1 MSWALDDA
9 VLDHHKTGSKFSRC
23 DSLKRRTSQNP
34 VCCRRLN
41 CSGRDA
47 LDPLSRL
54 GKLPSSKRGSRRH
67 SLCHIIVKNVSESS
81 FKYEQNIRR
90 SSSLTS
96 YRRTGTSSKRSSL
109 KRESGQSLEEEKTAD
124 VTRSHHIHVKTPSTE
139 KLAARTETATKVI
152 NNRLR
157 VIRGREWYLIN
168 HRSIKIG
175 QKDLLLSDNESL
187 GELKRRLDIYEAV
200 AEYTNMLL
208 ALGFPDNFMID
219 AIIYK
224 DALSKKTNYLT
235 YREIYQS
242 EIMNGSHKL
251 SLPMHQSEVMNGS
264 HKLSLPMHQSEVM
277 NGSHKLSLSMQQ
289 TEVMNGSH
297 KLSLPMHQSV
307 VMNGS
312 HKLSLSMQLT
322 EVMNGSHKLSL
333 PMQQSEFMN
342 GSHRLSLSMQQ
353 TEVMNGSHKLS
364 LPMHQSEV
372 MNGSH
377 KLSLSMQQTE
387 VMNGSHKLSLPMKQA
402 EIMNGSSL
410 PIQNITALSE
420 PCNENEP
427 LSLLGE
433 LAKCGDDQK
442 SHEEIQP
449 AKETKT
455 RDAICNQTNT
465 CAEKETKG
473 KPESQNTGLQEKL
486 RIPMETKPRR
496 PVYSKVYSN
505 SAKKRS
511 WQNYPP
517 KLFEKLTRNTG
528 VEKQSVKFENNLVRC
543 HTYRSGAKPIWSG
556 ENERNSSV
564 ESRHQYDSSKKRT
577 RSEFESLF
585 LRYKKGQERD
595 RDERPRSALASNPDY
610 AKHDKKSPLRHKH
623 RPGANGEVRSRTSRK
638 DTCGNSFREHDKRR
652 RRYSSS
658 GSRSSRS
665 SVSLNRRGSTR
676 KSRSLSKRCSESSLC
691 DRPSK
696 RFKEGVSSE
705 RSADSSTSSKRSSHS
720 ENLKRSPRTCCCRD
734 DPKKQKSAALV
745 PNTCTSD
752 KSIQQSNSDEA
763 SKPRPLIS
771 KVDEPLQES
780 LSVSPSIIP
789 SALDVR
795 SLTTAIE
802 NHSTDCN
809 SKKNTVLNIFNADKM
824 TIATQEKETSM
835 KQDQNEGQGHE
846 DNVKGAFRKPKLI
859 DLIQLQLPPAKCAK
873 SSCKDASRCCASI
886 YARIPAYTLAK
897 CVSGDPRRQ
906 NLQSPYKCDCHKLEE
921 CKTASQEINQDSCPI
936 YRNPFTFTT
945 TVDNDQERKIDLDVK
960 TSSVTLT
967 ECSQCPPVKIYS
979 VKEPSQKQSVLKSS
993 KGEPKRRKLPKFSF
1007 PSICSLLTKAQTIYA
1022 LSELC
1027 NVPRPVSPLPPD
1039 ERTVS
1044 NISQSPKSFAEK
1056 GGEIVSSPR
1065 TQKVISENL
1074 DVGAFNPR
1082 LLSGFDDLCEITVVK
1097 LFGAPAS
1104 HIVYITS
1111 TNHVTDSE
1119 DLCSHSVNSVE
1130 NARGGYCP
1138 LTLQK
1143 LCFIIIAKNK
1153 NIFAPK
1159 PVRACCVGSKSS
1171 QNKNFRVALSG
1182 KKSSSSVV
1190 SCRQSCKRNFAEVC
1204 SDRESCGVLKCSKET
1219 KVSIANVNN
1228 SNDSDDEPDSDYC
1241 HLLTGPTDTWDRYVC
1256 DDMSTPIVLS
1266 AADRV
1271 YHVSGSKCETAWAPV
1286 KGSDLLGFT
1295 PSDLNW
1301 SSELIHVDA
1310 HAAATT
1316 QASVAQLVNEDL
1328 VQHGQVQQDVGDILL
1343 NSNLN
1348 EVTEDILAQAMESAG
1363 LSERNIRSFLH
1374 SDFSI
1379 QSFLLEEAGPTGN
1392 QVEADDFLNSI
1403 FCSFNNDCT
1412 ENMPSL
1418 KDKQQEAEVIDFTT
1432 TLGLCE
1438 PENDTQLFHENNQ
1451 HTCPWSLDLD
1461 NIHYDNYA
1469 PYDTFSSDRTW
1480 CENLECDGAIKSRSI
1495 SSLTEQY
1502 IDLDFDESDFIYLD
1516 TGPLSDANDPGVC
1529 PSTNQ
1534 VSTTLNSEQLSDAI
1548 ECLPGGSSDACQ
1560 YPLTS
1565 LGTGLTKNVMRTPSA
1580 HESISDLR
1588 GGKKRRKSRVSA
1600 SKIPATCSV
1609 SKQLKLRKNFAKAV
1623 ATYTGNNVNLAEE
1636 SCLDEDKTG
1645 FNQDKSHCFV
1655 ARTLDYVRRWSDT
1668 KAPTVSDYIHTVPY
1682 DCENSSKFTLYND
1695 GSVNSRISN
1704 KTHIN
1709 SSENDQDSS
1718 ASGLNTNSDQLPTD
1732 NTSLQCPV
1740 VHEFMSSTQQT
1751 IPSSETYSEARKKWC
1766 GSLNETI
1773 SPTTLTTYF
1782 NEQQQ
1787 TLSLFTQQMLKLSPG
1802 FLKRSKKNSQ
1812 STLESRENRVSTK
1825 IFRVM
1830 RHSNH
1835 RKSYVSR
1842 TTVKKP
1848 NQSRVSRP
1856 LDVNNNASWD
1866 RAETGGSKLKSA
1878 KNSKIQDSKK
1888 SAANEGRLQL
1898 PRVCDTSSSLEKDR
1912 KKLEKATDKFRKH
1925 HQTLHQAPRTLSLLQ
1940 RPVSPATDMDST
1952 AHPTPSDLSQFPLI
1966 NNARSGNENQNK
1978 SPIDTVCTLPAMASA
1993 SARESSKVLKFVKRL
2008 DSQYGDQLAH
2018 GDVDTKQ
2025 RLNKFCKSYLTQH
2038 SNCKK
2043 KSQSSSSETKMRDKS
2058 AGFVPSQ
2065 SSDKI
2070 DNDINILAA
2079 HNAIEPSSNLKPIV
2093 GNEINSPEA
2102 VPVADGI
2109 EQSTNGENSR
2119 AGHASKQSQNASSVK
2134 KSTEAKAKP
2143 IPKKTLL
2150 RSDIASSVNRLAAKP
2165 PSPTKRLMYKI
2176 QSFEREFKKPFSIS
2190 DNIEQNTL
2198 ANGTSKPSS
2207 PITTLA
2213 ARDKCIKDAKKL
2225 LPVITGG
2232 RADSAPRLEVNK
2244 PKCLLAAKAKEP
2256 QIERGGFKIVK
2267 NVSKEESASSKAFDE
2282 PSDEFIKDDQL
2293 ETRQSIMNSLTFGGG
2308 DIRTSKK
2315 EDSKE
2320 TTNRMSSLNV
2330 HKNNPNIVLQDSPN
2344 IEIKS
2349 LEQLKRMTDHSFA
2362 MEFPDYFK
2370 HSQKSSHLSRP
2381 TERRNDTI
2389 ISRRLEGTTSRGT
2402 SDVTFNIQRSIEQPV
2417 QTSVFHINAKEK
2429 ESEDK
2434 RNKLI
2439 TVISPTSNVPRKY
2452 FSVALPDG
2460 VPEELMREP
2469 VTIPEDKPKSEAA
2482 ESLEKEFQQFLD
2494 ECRDDEKEL
2503 LTADDDYLSEFDD
2516 IDVEDAKMY
2525 LLENTPD
2532 NQEQRSLSDDLNTSS
2547 PSLSPSKIQNDV
2559 SKGELGIQLDTVK
2572 RNSPMEQGGGDGST
2586 VKSTSILQNLTDDN
2600 DSDCDIFKVESLTSI
2615 KNSMD
2620 KALSDSFDDITE
2632 AGVDLFQSSTDGSF
2646 WADSPNPWSVPAP
2659 YAPGQRV
2666 FKKLTPIQEVQEDGE
2681 EDACLTRDEP

>member
-1 MSWALDDA
+1 
-9 VLDHHKTGSKFSRC
+9 
-23 DSLKRRTSQNP
+23 
-34 VCCRRLN
+34 
-41 CSGRDA
+41 
-47 LDPLSRL
+47 
-54 GKLPSSKRGSRRH
+54 
-67 SLCHIIVKNVSESS
+67 
-81 FKYEQNIRR
+81 
-90 SSSLTS
+90 
-96 YRRTGTSSKRSSL
+96 
-109 KRESGQSLEEEKTAD
+109 
-124 VTRSHHIHVKTPSTE
+124 
-139 KLAARTETATKVI
+139 
-152 NNRLR
+152 
-157 VIRGREWYLIN
+157 
-168 HRSIKIG
+168 
-175 QKDLLLSDNESL
+175 
-187 GELKRRLDIYEAV
+187 
-200 AEYTNMLL
+200 
-208 ALGFPDNFMID
+208 
-219 AIIYK
+219 
-224 DALSKKTNYLT
+224 
-235 YREIYQS
+235 
-242 EIMNGSHKL
+242 
-251 SLPMHQSEVMNGS
+251 
-264 HKLSLPMHQSEVM
+264 
-277 NGSHKLSLSMQQ
+277 
-289 TEVMNGSH
+289 
-297 KLSLPMHQSV
+297 
-307 VMNGS
+307 
-312 HKLSLSMQLT
+312 
-322 EVMNGSHKLSL
+322 
-333 PMQQSEFMN
+333 
-342 GSHRLSLSMQQ
+342 
-353 TEVMNGSHKLS
+353 
-364 LPMHQSEV
+364 
-372 MNGSH
+372 
-377 KLSLSMQQTE
+377 
-387 VMNGSHKLSLPMKQA
+387 
-402 EIMNGSSL
+402 
-410 PIQNITALSE
+410 
-420 PCNENEP
+420 
-427 LSLLGE
+427 
-433 LAKCGDDQK
+433 
-442 SHEEIQP
+442 
-449 AKETKT
+449 
-455 RDAICNQTNT
+455 
-465 CAEKETKG
+465 
-473 KPESQNTGLQEKL
+473 
-486 RIPMETKPRR
+486 
-496 PVYSKVYSN
+496 
-505 SAKKRS
+505 
-511 WQNYPP
+511 
-517 KLFEKLTRNTG
+517 
-528 VEKQSVKFENNLVRC
+528 
-543 HTYRSGAKPIWSG
+543 
-556 ENERNSSV
+556 
-564 ESRHQYDSSKKRT
+564 
-577 RSEFESLF
+577 
-585 LRYKKGQERD
+585 
-595 RDERPRSALASNPDY
+595 
-610 AKHDKKSPLRHKH
+610 
-623 RPGANGEVRSRTSRK
+623 
-638 DTCGNSFREHDKRR
+638 
-652 RRYSSS
+652 
-658 GSRSSRS
+658 
-665 SVSLNRRGSTR
+665 
-676 KSRSLSKRCSESSLC
+676 
-691 DRPSK
+691 
-696 RFKEGVSSE
+696 
-705 RSADSSTSSKRSSHS
+705 
-720 ENLKRSPRTCCCRD
+720 
-734 DPKKQKSAALV
+734 
-745 PNTCTSD
+745 
-752 KSIQQSNSDEA
+752 
-763 SKPRPLIS
+763 
-771 KVDEPLQES
+771 
-780 LSVSPSIIP
+780 
-789 SALDVR
+789 
-795 SLTTAIE
+795 
-802 NHSTDCN
+802 
-809 SKKNTVLNIFNADKM
+809 M
-824 TIATQEKETSM
+824 TIASQEKVTYM

-859 DLIQLQLPPAKCAK
+859 DLIQLQLPPANCAK

-886 YARIPAYTLAK
+886 YAKIPAYTLAK

-906 NLQSPYKCDCHKLEE
+906 YFQSPYKCDCHKLEE
-921 CKTASQEINQDSCPI
+921 CKNASKEINQDSCSI

-945 TVDNDQERKIDLDVK
+945 TIDNDQERKIDLDVNDTK
-960 TSSVTLT
+960 LLNTSSVTLT
-967 ECSQCPPVKIYS
+967 ECSPVKIDS
-979 VKEPSQKQSVLKSS
+979 VKEPSQKQSVLCSS
-993 KGEPKRRKLPKFSF
+993 KGEPKRRRLPKFSF

-1065 TQKVISENL
+1065 AQKVISENL

-1111 TNHVTDSE
+1111 TNHTTDSE
-1119 DLCSHSVNSVE
+1119 DLCSHSINSVK

-1153 NIFAPK
+1153 NIFSPK
-1159 PVRACCVGSKSS
+1159 PVRARSVGSKSA

-1182 KKSSSSVV
+1182 QKSSSYVV
-1190 SCRQSCKRNFAEVC
+1190 SCRPLCKRTFAELC
-1204 SDRESCGVLKCSKET
+1204 PDRDSCGVLRCYKET

-1271 YHVSGSKCETAWAPV
+1271 YHVSGSKCDTEWAPV

-1295 PSDLNW
+1295 LSDLNW

-1310 HAAATT
+1310 HATATT

-1328 VQHGQVQQDVGDILL
+1328 VQHGQVKQGDGDILL
-1343 NSNLN
+1343 DSNLN
-1348 EVTEDILAQAMESAG
+1348 EVTEDILAQAMENAG

-1379 QSFLLEEAGPTGN
+1379 QSFLLKEAGPTGN

-1418 KDKQQEAEVIDFTT
+1418 EDKQEAEVIDFTT

-1438 PENDTQLFHENNQ
+1438 QENDTQLFHENSQ
-1451 HTCPWSLDLD
+1451 HTFPWSLGLK

-1480 CENLECDGAIKSRSI
+1480 CENLEWDGAITSRSI

-1502 IDLDFDESDFIYLD
+1502 IDLGFDESDFIYLD
-1516 TGPLSDANDPGVC
+1516 TGPLSDVNDPGVC

-1534 VSTTLNSEQLSDAI
+1534 VSTALNSEQLSDAI

-1565 LGTGLTKNVMRTPSA
+1565 LESGLTKNVRRTPSA
-1580 HESISDLR
+1580 HESISDLC

-1623 ATYTGNNVNLAEE
+1623 ATYTGNNVDLAEE

-1645 FNQDKSHCFV
+1645 SNQDESHCFV
-1655 ARTLDYVRRWSDT
+1655 ARTLDYVRRWGDT
-1668 KAPTVSDYIHTVPY
+1668 TALSVSDYIHTVPY
-1682 DCENSSKFTLYND
+1682 DCENSLKFTLYND

-1709 SSENDQDSS
+1709 SSEDDQDSS
-1718 ASGLNTNSDQLPTD
+1718 ASGLNTNSDQLPTV
-1732 NTSLQCPV
+1732 NTSSQCPV
-1740 VHEFMSSTQQT
+1740 VHEFMSSTQKT

-1773 SPTTLTTYF
+1773 SPITLSSYF

-1787 TLSLFTQQMLKLSPG
+1787 TLSLFSQQMLKLSPG

-1812 STLESRENRVSTK
+1812 SPLETRENRVSTK

-1848 NQSRVSRP
+1848 KQSRESRP
-1856 LDVNNNASWD
+1856 LDLNNNASWD

-1888 SAANEGRLQL
+1888 SLANEGRLQL

-1940 RPVSPATDMDST
+1940 RPVSPATDMDSA
-1952 AHPTPSDLSQFPLI
+1952 AHPTTSDLNQFPLI

-1978 SPIDTVCTLPAMASA
+1978 SPPLDTTTVCTLPAMASA

-2043 KSQSSSSETKMRDKS
+2043 KSHSSSSETKMRDKS

-2070 DNDINILAA
+2070 ENDINILAA
-2079 HNAIEPSSNLKPIV
+2079 HNAIEPSSNLKPIG
-2093 GNEINSPEA
+2093 GNEINFPEA

-2109 EQSTNGENSR
+2109 EQSTNGTKSR

-2134 KSTEAKAKP
+2134 KSTEAKARP

-2165 PSPTKRLMYKI
+2165 PSPTMRLMYKI

-2207 PITTLA
+2207 PIPTLA
-2213 ARDKCIKDAKKL
+2213 SRDKCIKDAKKL

-2244 PKCLLAAKAKEP
+2244 PKCLLAAKTKEP
-2256 QIERGGFKIVK
+2256 QTERTGFKIVK

-2282 PSDEFIKDDQL
+2282 PSDELIKDDQL
-2293 ETRQSIMNSLTFGGG
+2293 ETRQSIMNSLMFDGG

-2315 EDSKE
+2315 E
-2320 TTNRMSSLNV
+2320 TTNRMSSLKV
-2330 HKNNPNIVLQDSPN
+2330 HKNNPNIVLKDSPNIVLKDSPNIVLKDSPNIVLKDSPNIVLKDSPNIVLKDSPN

-2362 MEFPDYFK
+2362 MDFPDYFK

-2381 TERRNDTI
+2381 TERRNDTT
-2389 ISRRLEGTTSRGT
+2389 ISRRLEGTTSHGT
-2402 SDVTFNIQRSIEQPV
+2402 SDVTFNIQRTMEKPV
-2417 QTSVFHINAKEK
+2417 QTSVFNINAKEK
-2429 ESEDK
+2429 ESEDE
-2434 RNKLI
+2434 RNKLL
-2439 TVISPTSNVPRKY
+2439 TVISPTSNVQRKY
-2452 FSVALPDG
+2452 FSVALPGG
-2460 VPEELMREP
+2460 VPEELMRET

-2532 NQEQRSLSDDLNTSS
+2532 HQEQRSLSDDLNTSS

-2559 SKGELGIQLDTVK
+2559 SNGELGLQLDTVK

-2586 VKSTSILQNLTDDN
+2586 VKSTSMLQNLNDDN

-2620 KALSDSFDDITE
+2620 KALSDSFDDITV
-2632 AGVDLFQSSTDGSF
+2632 AGVDLFQSRTDGSF
-2646 WADSPNPWSVPAP
+2646 WGDSPNPWSAPAP

-2666 FKKLTPIQEVQEDGE
+2666 FKKLTPIQEVQEEGE
-2681 EDACLTRDEP
+2681 EEECLTRDEP